1 MSLVSY
7 RQTSKGLPSFVAI
20 ALKIKKSYEHLNKKM
35 EKFRV
40 CRRYAFHTHNGPIN
54 FHENAHIH
62 RFEMLITFSF
72 LKIS

>member
-40 CRRYAFHTHNGPIN
+40 CRRDAFHTHNGPIN
-54 FHENAHIH
+54 F
-62 RFEMLITFSF
+62 FP
-72 LKIS
+72 

>member
-1 MSLVSY
+1 
-7 RQTSKGLPSFVAI
+7 
-20 ALKIKKSYEHLNKKM
+20 M

-40 CRRYAFHTHNGPIN
+40 RRRDPFHAQNGPIN
-54 FHENAHIH
+54 FHENAQVH

>member
-1 MSLVSY
+1 
-7 RQTSKGLPSFVAI
+7 
-20 ALKIKKSYEHLNKKM
+20 M

-40 CRRYAFHTHNGPIN
+40 RRRDAFHSQNGPIY